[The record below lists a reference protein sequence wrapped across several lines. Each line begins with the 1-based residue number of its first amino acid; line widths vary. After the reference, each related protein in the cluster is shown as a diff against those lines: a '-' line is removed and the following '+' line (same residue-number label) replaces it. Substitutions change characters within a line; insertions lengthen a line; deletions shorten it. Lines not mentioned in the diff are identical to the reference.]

1 MNMRTKIFI
10 LFLVASMAFFSCEEY
25 IPVELPGP
33 ERMLLVSALMSTG
46 DTTHAVCVGV
56 STHEKAE
63 KLKSGHLECWVNGD
77 LVATSDNVEKA
88 DGLLYHNVFRFR
100 ADFKAGDEVRI
111 VVESDGMRAEATTVA
126 LDAPV
131 IDGVDTTHLNRKSSK
146 GSDYIK
152 TLGMGVHVKD
162 KPGEKN
168 YYMLQAWN
176 FGYAYNKQLEIDNS
190 SEPLLNPGINL
201 SYDSGT
207 PSESDYFAN
216 GYNIFTDT
224 GFEGDTH
231 IFRISLRRGGLT
243 GVTVR
248 LLALDR
254 KTYNYINA
262 AWFENSD
269 LAGLTFFADK
279 PYPTNVTGDGIG
291 FVSVMTSTDYEID

>member
-1 MNMRTKIFI
+1 
-10 LFLVASMAFFSCEEY
+10 MAFFSCEEY

-33 ERMLLVSALMSTG
+33 ERMLLVNALMSTG
-46 DTTHAVCVGV
+46 DTSHTVCVGV
-56 STHEKAE
+56 STHEKAVE
-63 KLKSGHLECWVNGD
+63 LKSGHLECWINGE
-77 LVATSDNVEKA
+77 LVVTSDNVEEA

-100 ADFKAGDEVRI
+100 ADFKAGDKVRI
-111 VVESDGMRAEATTVA
+111 VVESEGMRAEATTVA

-131 IDGVDTTHLNRKSSK
+131 LAGVDTTHLYKKSSK

-162 KPGEKN
+162 RPGEKN

-176 FGYAYNKQLEIDNS
+176 FGYAYNKQEEGKKKGKKRRKKGRNRS
-190 SEPLLNPGINL
+190 GSEAEDG
-201 SYDSGT
+201 
-207 PSESDYFAN
+207 AN
-216 GYNIFTDT
+216 GYKRGTDT
-224 GFEGDTH
+224 GGEGGSH
-231 IFRISLRRGGLT
+231 IFKISWRRGGIS

-291 FVSVMTSTDYEID
+291 LVSVMTSTDYEID

>member
-10 LFLVASMAFFSCEEY
+10 LALVASMAFISCEEY
-25 IPVELPGP
+25 IPVDLPGP
-33 ERMLLVSALMSTG
+33 ERMLLVNALMSTG
-46 DTTHAVCVGV
+46 DTTHTVCVGV

-63 KLKSGHLECWVNGD
+63 ELKSGHLECWVNGD

-100 ADFKAGDEVRI
+100 ADFEAGDEVRI
-111 VVESDGMRAEATTVA
+111 VVESEGMRAEATTVA

-176 FGYAYNKQLEIDNS
+176 FGYAYNKRLEIDNS

-201 SYDSGT
+201 SF
-207 PSESDYFAN
+207 SESDYFAN
-216 GYNIFTDT
+216 EYNIFTDT
-224 GFEGDTH
+224 GFEGGSH
-231 IFRISLRRGGLT
+231 IFKISLLRGGIS

-254 KTYNYINA
+254 QTYNYINA

-291 FVSVMTSTDYEID
+291 LVSVMTSTDYEID

>member
-1 MNMRTKIFI
+1 M
-10 LFLVASMAFFSCEEY
+10 
-25 IPVELPGP
+25 
-33 ERMLLVSALMSTG
+33 
-46 DTTHAVCVGV
+46 
-56 STHEKAE
+56 
-63 KLKSGHLECWVNGD
+63 
-77 LVATSDNVEKA
+77 
-88 DGLLYHNVFRFR
+88 
-100 ADFKAGDEVRI
+100 
-111 VVESDGMRAEATTVA
+111 
-126 LDAPV
+126 DAPV
-131 IDGVDTTHLNRKSSK
+131 IAGVDTTHLYKKSSK

-176 FGYAYNKQLEIDNS
+176 FGYAYNKRLEIDNS

-201 SYDSGT
+201 SF
-207 PSESDYFAN
+207 SESDYFAN

-224 GFEGDTH
+224 GFEGGSH
-231 IFRISLRRGGLT
+231 IFRISLRRGGLS

-254 KTYNYINA
+254 QTYNYINA

-269 LAGLTFFADK
+269 LAGLTFFAEK
-279 PYPTNVTGDGIG
+279 PYPTNVAGDGIG

>member
-1 MNMRTKIFI
+1 M
-10 LFLVASMAFFSCEEY
+10 
-25 IPVELPGP
+25 
-33 ERMLLVSALMSTG
+33 
-46 DTTHAVCVGV
+46 
-56 STHEKAE
+56 
-63 KLKSGHLECWVNGD
+63 KSGHLECWVNGE

-88 DGLLYHNVFRFR
+88 DGLLYHNVFKFR
-100 ADFKAGDEVRI
+100 ADFKAGDEVRV
-111 VVESDGMRAEATTVA
+111 VVESEGMRAEATAVA

-131 IDGVDTTHLNRKSSK
+131 IAGVDTTHLYKKSSK

-176 FGYAYNKQLEIDNS
+176 FGYAYNRQLEIDNS
-190 SEPLLNPGINL
+190 TEPLLNPGINL
-201 SYDSGT
+201 GYEGGS

-224 GFEGDTH
+224 GFEGGSH
-231 IFRISLRRGGLT
+231 IFRISLRRGGLS

-254 KTYNYINA
+254 QTYNYINA

-279 PYPTNVTGDGIG
+279 PYPTNVAGDGIG

>member
-1 MNMRTKIFI
+1 
-10 LFLVASMAFFSCEEY
+10 MAFFSCEEY
-25 IPVELPGP
+25 IPVDLPGS
-33 ERMLLVSALMSTG
+33 ERMLLVNALMSTG
-46 DTTHAVCVGV
+46 DTTHTVCVGV
-56 STHEKAE
+56 STHEKADE
-63 KLKSGHLECWVNGD
+63 LKSGHLECWVNGK
-77 LVATSDNVEKA
+77 LVAASDNVGEA
-88 DGLLYHNVFRFR
+88 HGLLYHNVFRFR

-111 VVESDGMRAEATTVA
+111 VVDSEGMRAEATTVA
-126 LDAPV
+126 LEAPV
-131 IDGVDTTHLNRKSSK
+131 LAGVDTTHLHKKSSK
-146 GSDYIK
+146 GGDYIK

-190 SEPLLNPGINL
+190 SEPLLNPGINF
-201 SYDSGT
+201 SYDGDT

-224 GFEGDTH
+224 GFEGGTH
-231 IFRISLRRGGLT
+231 IFKISLRRGGLS

-248 LLALDR
+248 LLALDCQ
-254 KTYNYINA
+254 TYNYINA

-269 LAGLTFFADK
+269 FAGLTFFADK

-291 FVSVMTSTDYEID
+291 LVSVMTSTDYEID